1 MVSGAGPCRMPGL
14 APGLRRDDIEA
25 MLRFAGFYG
34 PDAFHVHDL
43 ARAASASARAGSWSE
58 TSG

>member
-1 MVSGAGPCRMPGL
+1 MPGL